1 MKKLVDAVLSDH
13 FDPNC
18 TTVCATVHGDQGC
31 GKSTLMNAL
40 CHQREI
46 KKYFKDGFLFI
57 QLGTHPDTCTKL
69 SQLYHLLTN
78 KELKAKEDTGNMDI
92 VISELRHVT
101 GFYFR
106 YLLVIIEDMWDITD
120 IEPYLSAFSN
130 CKVVVTTQDSSLVTD
145 IPSSTYIE
153 VSHMERREAFSMLYK
168 GIVDISI
175 QLPKESAKCLEKLVD
190 DLRSWP
196 MYLYLVRGQIMHHMK
211 FQKMQFADA
220 LEMVTRKLSNCGL
233 GIYADDKQRSNRK
246 HAEKPCI
253 ECAIQMLD
261 DTERNRLLSVIFYA
275 GVRCPLPKPVVEKI
289 WEIST
294 VNASKLFT
302 KLEYCSIF
310 LSSGIYTAPSNV
322 ELTCVQVHSVVAQ
335 YVIDTTDSLRV
346 IQMWPLKSL
355 MLPLID
361 DELQLSFPQYSEDD
375 RSDVEE
381 YLKNTCK
388 RLDHRWLAENV
399 MYLTRGAFY
408 DPHFIIY
415 QLKCLQLR
423 IRGRPDLVPEETVQL
438 IVDEC
443 VKILKGLPSK
453 LSFFNRKFN
462 RLLFENDHEGLIDL
476 FNKTCTDNSVAKAA
490 EKCIKLFES
499 VAEYCH
505 NVILDWINDAKEQ
518 IQLLL
523 SQYHENTLLILPQA
537 KLYIKLRK
545 DIIEALVSDTKKW
558 KSLSEYVKSELKER
572 LAAVESECKNRTRE
586 ISSKHIHQKLRCI
599 L

>member
-302 KLEYCSIF
+302 KLENCSIF

-453 LSFFNRKFN
+453 LSFFNRKFD
-462 RLLFENDHEGLIDL
+462 RLLFENDHEGLFDL